1 MLNFCNYLQAK
12 HEEVNTDYSNLQQ
25 QYVRLSEDHQK
36 IVNGQKEDFERL
48 KDTKDKESRSLQG
61 KFLLVN
67 PLFFPFLIAE
77 CLLIDFTDIY
87 ISYRQ
92 C

>member
-1 MLNFCNYLQAK
+1 MPKLMDPCSFTSFSFYFSPAQAK
-12 HEEVNTDYSNLQQ
+12 HEEITTDYSNLQQ

-61 KFLLVN
+61 Q
-67 PLFFPFLIAE
+67 
-77 CLLIDFTDIY
+77 
-87 ISYRQ
+87 S
-92 C
+92 